1 MKEYDIYLFDFDGT
15 LVNSYPSLIGVYQ
28 EGFAA
33 VGQSV
38 SAEQAAEYMH
48 EALVDTCAHRG
59 LNHADTLKVLA
70 ATDKAIDKP
79 EHLKEILIYEDSVP
93 TIKELAKRGKK
104 IAVVSGN
111 SPEHIRIVLK
121 MMGIEDCFYD
131 VIGASMERRPK
142 PFADPILAAI
152 KDYPNVSKDKIV
164 YIGDSLQ
171 DPVTAKNAEV
181 EGILLERQ
189 KEYPTY
195 SETKI
200 TSLKELL
207 DY

>member
-28 EGFAA
+28 EGFAS
-33 VGQSV
+33 VGQTV

-59 LNHADTLKVLA
+59 LNREDTLKVLK
-70 ATDKAIDKP
+70 ATDEAIDKP
-79 EHLKEILIYEDSVP
+79 EHLKEILIYEDSIPMV
-93 TIKELAKRGKK
+93 KELAKRGKK

-111 SPEHIRIVLK
+111 SAEHIRLVLK
-121 MMGIEDCFYD
+121 MMGIEECFYD
-131 VIGASMERRPK
+131 VVGASMKRRPK
-142 PFADPILAAI
+142 PYADPILDAI
-152 KDYPNVSKDKIV
+152 KDFPNVSKDKIV

-171 DPVTAKNAEV
+171 DPVTAKNAKV

-189 KEYPTY
+189 KEYPNY
-195 SETKI
+195 GETKI
-200 TSLKELL
+200 TTLKELL